1 MRAWKCKFLFVLDS
15 TLLPQKMIF
24 LRLKKVNFMPIQFNL
39 SAYICSKMQI
49 IWVTHPKTGDLREAL
64 KYIYSIYVEYVV
76 KNPLYTPGTPI
87 R

>member
-1 MRAWKCKFLFVLDS
+1 
-15 TLLPQKMIF
+15 
-24 LRLKKVNFMPIQFNL
+24 MPIQFNL
-39 SAYICSKMQI
+39 SAYICSEMQI
-49 IWVTHPKTGDLREAL
+49 ILVTHPKTGDLREAL